1 MAVIAP
7 AWVAG
12 LLGALILAIVVAM
25 AVRWVRLPYSL
36 ALVIVGLVIG
46 LIGPWLPASE
56 SFQGILSAE
65 VILFLML
72 PPLLFHG
79 AATMDLEKL
88 IKNWRSIILFAIP
101 GVLISSIIIGVISW
115 QLVWPDKEHGL
126 LYGLLLGS
134 ILAATDP
141 VSVLALFKTMGAPKR
156 LTVLV
161 EGESLFNDGTAVVL
175 FNILLYAVLETFGG
189 NMISNTDLILS
200 GLAQFIMVIVIGLL
214 VGFIG
219 GVVTNWVLRK
229 TSDYLV
235 EVSMTVALAFGTFL
249 VAELLHGSGVIAT
262 VVGGLLVGNQ
272 GTRFGMSATARVGLH
287 HFWEIIT
294 FLINSVLFLLI
305 GYEIQISLELTM
317 AEFKLA
323 GIAILATLVAR
334 LVVYPLVGLSN
345 IKNNYPIPKNW
356 KHVIF
361 WSGLRGSIPIAL
373 LLLISNMTLHETNGA
388 IFDSELYGELLVMSF
403 GVVLWTLLV
412 QGITLKPLMSG
423 LGIGGVSKENEQVY
437 EVSLAESMGARTA
450 LDSIERMYRTGLL
463 SDVDRDQM
471 DLIYVKRLELA
482 ESNMRH
488 HALHNKIHSQRLESA
503 RRELIMDQMT
513 TIREAER
520 GGLLSSDVSS
530 KALKLLD
537 EEFHL
542 SSIKQEEKIAAD
554 EEILDVEDTTI
565 VDALIGTEGSKLPDS
580 SFSSMVPP
588 ETEELL
594 FGHGDNTSEE

>member
-12 LLGALILAIVVAM
+12 LLGALILAIIVAM
-25 AVRWVRLPYSL
+25 LVRWVRLPYSL
-36 ALVIVGLVIG
+36 ALVMVGLVIG
-46 LIGPWLPASE
+46 LIGPWLPASN
-56 SFQGILSAE
+56 SFRGILSAE

-79 AATMDLEKL
+79 AATMDLDKL
-88 IKNWRSIILFAIP
+88 LKNWRSIALFAVP
-101 GVLISSIIIGVISW
+101 GVLISSIIIGLISW
-115 QLVWPDKEHGL
+115 QLVWPDEEHGL

-189 NMISNTDLILS
+189 NVISNTDLILS
-200 GLAQFIMVIVIGLL
+200 GVAKFLMVIIIGFVIGF
-214 VGFIG
+214 VG
-219 GVVTNWVLRK
+219 GVVTNWVLKR

-235 EVSMTVALAFGTFL
+235 EISMTVALAFGTFL

-272 GTRFGMSATARVGLH
+272 GSRFGMSATARVGLH
-287 HFWEIIT
+287 HFWEVIT

-305 GYEIQISLELTM
+305 GYEIQISLELTFS
-317 AEFKLA
+317 EFQLA
-323 GIAILATLVAR
+323 GIAILASLVAR

-345 IKNNYPIPKNW
+345 VKNNSPIPKSW

-373 LLLISNMTLHETNGA
+373 LLLISNMTLHETNGNL
-388 IFDSELYGELLVMSF
+388 FDTELYGELLVMSF

-412 QGITLKPLMSG
+412 QGITLKPLMSS
-423 LGIGGVSKENEQVY
+423 LGIGGVKKENEQAY

-450 LDSIERMYRTGLL
+450 LESIERMYRSGLL
-463 SDVDRDQM
+463 SDEDRDQM
-471 DLIYVKRLELA
+471 DTIYLNRLEMA
-482 ESNMRH
+482 ETDMRH

-520 GGLLSSDVSS
+520 SGLLSTDVSH

-542 SSIKQEEKIAAD
+542 SSIKQAEKIADD
-554 EEILDVEDTTI
+554 EDVQDVEETGI
-565 VDALIGTEGSKLPDS
+565 VEALLKTEQPKLPES

-594 FGHGDNTSEE
+594 LSTNIDSEE

>member
-1 MAVIAP
+1 
-7 AWVAG
+7 
-12 LLGALILAIVVAM
+12 
-25 AVRWVRLPYSL
+25 
-36 ALVIVGLVIG
+36 
-46 LIGPWLPASE
+46 
-56 SFQGILSAE
+56 
-65 VILFLML
+65 
-72 PPLLFHG
+72 
-79 AATMDLEKL
+79 
-88 IKNWRSIILFAIP
+88 
-101 GVLISSIIIGVISW
+101 
-115 QLVWPDKEHGL
+115 VWPDKEHGL

>member
-219 GVVTNWVLRK
+219 GIVTNWVLRK

-235 EVSMTVALAFGTFL
+235 EISMTVALAFGTFL

-482 ESNMRH
+482 ENNMRH